1 MHHSESPESGD
12 DMFVIALPLANLGGL
27 GIRPQGNKQ
36 ALTLVESTRKQML
49 RAYRTVVHESN
60 ADSTVL
66 FQPVTTWDQ
75 VPDLLAHGL
84 VDVLAYNASET
95 CRYAPFAAAAVS
107 AWRAVLVLALCFR
120 DGEIPFATLAWRA
133 ALTAQLCEWIS
144 GGGVA
149 AALDP
154 R

>member
-1 MHHSESPESGD
+1 MHHGDIPQPGD
-12 DMFVIALPLANLGGL
+12 DMFVIALPLTHLGGL
-27 GIRPQGNKQ
+27 GIHPVGHNQ
-36 ALTLVESTRKQML
+36 ALALVEATRKQML
-49 RAYRTVVHESN
+49 RAYRTVVHEST

-66 FQPVTTWDQ
+66 FRPVTTWEQ
-75 VPDLLAHGL
+75 VPDLLANGL